1 MHAICRGCAVAG
13 LHCHAGIGPGQAEG
27 PQDAKAQKTYNEG
40 LEALKQHRNLD
51 ALDKFKKADKQDG
64 GHCLACQKK
73 MIKYG
78 SELGEWK
85 TAELAGEEMVA
96 QAQGEDAGGGTLSA
110 WCGADE

>member
-1 MHAICRGCAVAG
+1 MRYIAVA
-13 LHCHAGIGPGQAEG
+13 LLLAGSVVATWGQDKNDG
-27 PQDAKAQKTYNEG
+27 PQDEKAQKTYSEG
-40 LEALKQHRNLD
+40 MELLRHHRLPD

-85 TAELAGEEMVA
+85 IAELAGEEMVS
-96 QAQGEDAGGGTLSA
+96 QAQGEDAALA
-110 WCGADE
+110 HYQFGA